1 MPRLLYEK
9 NISTINVRYYANR
22 NIFKSCL
29 VWFFAWNFCICSLFS
44 GNDLIIQFLKKK
56 INSYWWSFMKD
67 KNFCHQVYCFWFV
80 LYLVKNIIYQNFLFL
95 LSPVLAT
102 PMRHPVDFQDRK
114 NDWNKRD
121 FWSCST
127 SRKTT
132 LNVIRRRP
140 YSFFIEPFYI
150 TLNISQKRHLMLSRK
165 YLNTQVFPRSD
176 GKVKKKFPHSLCQ
189 VRKRIKATLKKGKK
203 FQL

>member
-1 MPRLLYEK
+1 MSSLILRMKFLHMQFIFRK
-9 NISTINVRYYANR
+9 WFNHTIS
-22 NIFKSCL
+22 
-29 VWFFAWNFCICSLFS
+29 
-44 GNDLIIQFLKKK
+44 KKK

-140 YSFFIEPFYI
+140 YSSFYRTFLYNLKYI
-150 TLNISQKRHLMLSRK
+150 TEKTFNAI
-165 YLNTQVFPRSD
+165 
-176 GKVKKKFPHSLCQ
+176 
-189 VRKRIKATLKKGKK
+189 
-203 FQL
+203 

>member
-1 MPRLLYEK
+1 MSSLILRMKFLHMQFIFSKWFNHTISKKKNQLILMIFYERQEFLSSS
-9 NISTINVRYYANR
+9 IL
-22 NIFKSCL
+22 FL
-29 VWFFAWNFCICSLFS
+29 VCSLFS
-44 GNDLIIQFLKKK
+44 
-56 INSYWWSFMKD
+56 
-67 KNFCHQVYCFWFV
+67 
-80 LYLVKNIIYQNFLFL
+80 NISKSLFL

-140 YSFFIEPFYI
+140 YSSFYRTFLYNLKYI
-150 TLNISQKRHLMLSRK
+150 TEKTFNAI
-165 YLNTQVFPRSD
+165 
-176 GKVKKKFPHSLCQ
+176 
-189 VRKRIKATLKKGKK
+189 
-203 FQL
+203 